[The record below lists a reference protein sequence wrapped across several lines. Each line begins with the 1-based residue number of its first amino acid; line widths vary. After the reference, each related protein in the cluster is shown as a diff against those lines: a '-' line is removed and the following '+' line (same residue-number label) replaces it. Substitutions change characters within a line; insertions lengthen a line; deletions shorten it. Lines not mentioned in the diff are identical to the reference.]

1 MDYLLQESCELLTH
15 FEICTN
21 IDEINMQVT
30 EEHESKLRHL

>member
-1 MDYLLQESCELLTH
+1 MYYLLQESCELLTH